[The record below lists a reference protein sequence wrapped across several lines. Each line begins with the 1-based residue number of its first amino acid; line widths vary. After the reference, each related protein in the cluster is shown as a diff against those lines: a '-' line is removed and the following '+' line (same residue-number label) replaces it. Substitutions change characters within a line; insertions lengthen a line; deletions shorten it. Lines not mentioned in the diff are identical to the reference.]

1 MDTSS
6 TFLFDLTSRDSSTAR
21 TTHIRRLCDL
31 LKLCAERGDIVRAHR
46 AWCILIRC
54 KEFDWKAMWEL
65 GLMVL
70 SASQDDQTARGPAR
84 EAFLRTMMLQFPD
97 EVRHALV
104 SPCTLVNSM
113 AQ

>member
-1 MDTSS
+1 
-6 TFLFDLTSRDSSTAR
+6 
-21 TTHIRRLCDL
+21 
-31 LKLCAERGDIVRAHR
+31 
-46 AWCILIRC
+46 
-54 KEFDWKAMWEL
+54 MWEL

-70 SASQDDQTARGPAR
+70 SASQDAQTARGPAR